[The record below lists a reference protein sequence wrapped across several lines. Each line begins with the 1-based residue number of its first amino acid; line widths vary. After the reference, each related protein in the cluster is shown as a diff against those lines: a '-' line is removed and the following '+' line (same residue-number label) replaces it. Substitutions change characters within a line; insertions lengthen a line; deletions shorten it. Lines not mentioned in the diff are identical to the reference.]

1 MYTNKL
7 SLHLIQQIILMSD
20 VNDKE
25 GFSKLLKDYNEDYL
39 LLFYRKLQNI
49 AVEEYRKDFLIK
61 FLKQSVSSDKKEKLD
76 IRVLEDLMD
85 AYILDLSKKEQPEI
99 KRDNQCQCFTC
110 RNKDNIDALIAY
122 YTGCYDTLKEVIELT
137 EECQYG
143 NKLNK
148 DLAFK
153 SLLAKLNYERD
164 CNGVLLEEVELK
176 KKG

>member
-7 SLHLIQQIILMSD
+7 GLRLIEQIILMSV
-20 VNDKE
+20 VNDTE
-25 GFSKLLKDYNEDYL
+25 VFFKLLKDYKEDYL

-49 AVEEYRKDFLIK
+49 AEKEYRKDFLIK
-61 FLKQSVSSDKKEKLD
+61 FLKESVSSDKTEKLD

-85 AYILDLSKKEQPEI
+85 AYILNLSKNKQLEI
-99 KRDNQCQCFTC
+99 ERDNQCQCFTC
-110 RNKDNIDALIAY
+110 RNRDNIDALIAY
-122 YTGCYDTLKEVIELT
+122 YTGCYETLKEVIELT

>member
-1 MYTNKL
+1 MHTNEL
-7 SLHLIQQIILMSD
+7 CLRLIENIILMGG
-20 VNDKE
+20 VNDTE
-25 GFSKLLKDYNEDYL
+25 DFSELLKDYNEDYL

-49 AVEEYRKDFLIK
+49 AAKEYRKDFLIK
-61 FLKQSVSSDKKEKLD
+61 FLKESVSSDKMENLD

-85 AYILDLSKKEQPEI
+85 AYILDLSKKKQPEI
-99 KRDNQCQCFTC
+99 ETNEQCQCFTC
-110 RNKDNIDALIAY
+110 RNKDNVDALIAY
-122 YTGCYDTLKEVIELT
+122 YTGCYETLKEIIELT
-137 EECQYG
+137 KECQCD

>member
-1 MYTNKL
+1 MYTNL
-7 SLHLIQQIILMSD
+7 LRLHLIQQIILMSA
-20 VNDKE
+20 VNDTE
-25 GFSKLLKDYNEDYL
+25 YFSKLLKDYNEEYL

-61 FLKQSVSSDKKEKLD
+61 FLKESISSDKID
-76 IRVLEDLMD
+76 TMVLEDLMD

-153 SLLAKLNYERD
+153 SLLAKLNYERY

>member
-1 MYTNKL
+1 MYTNL
-7 SLHLIQQIILMSD
+7 LRLHLIQQIILMSA
-20 VNDKE
+20 VNDTE
-25 GFSKLLKDYNEDYL
+25 YFSKLLKDYNEEYL

-61 FLKQSVSSDKKEKLD
+61 FLKESVSSDKID
-76 IRVLEDLMD
+76 TMVLEDLMD
-85 AYILDLSKKEQPEI
+85 AYILDLSKREQPEI

>member
-1 MYTNKL
+1 MYTNEL
-7 SLHLIQQIILMSD
+7 CLRLIENINLISD
-20 VNDKE
+20 VNDTE
-25 GFSKLLKDYNEDYL
+25 GFSELLKDYNEDYL

-49 AVEEYRKDFLIK
+49 AEEEYRKDFLIK
-61 FLKQSVSSDKKEKLD
+61 FLKESVSSDKTEKLD

-85 AYILDLSKKEQPEI
+85 AYILDLTKKEQSEI
-99 KRDNQCQCFTC
+99 ERNNQCQCFTC
-110 RNKDNIDALIAY
+110 RNKDNADALIAY
-122 YTGCYDTLKEVIELT
+122 YTGCYETLKEIIELT
-137 EECQYG
+137 KECQCD

>member
-1 MYTNKL
+1 MYTNL
-7 SLHLIQQIILMSD
+7 LRLHLIQQIILMSA
-20 VNDKE
+20 VNDTE
-25 GFSKLLKDYNEDYL
+25 YFSKLLKDYNEEYL

-61 FLKQSVSSDKKEKLD
+61 FLKESISSDKID
-76 IRVLEDLMD
+76 TMVLEDLMD

>member
-1 MYTNKL
+1 MYTNL
-7 SLHLIQQIILMSD
+7 LRLHLIQQIILMSA
-20 VNDKE
+20 VNDTE
-25 GFSKLLKDYNEDYL
+25 YFSKLLKDYNEEYL

-61 FLKQSVSSDKKEKLD
+61 FLKESISSDKID
-76 IRVLEDLMD
+76 TRVLEDLMD

>member
-1 MYTNKL
+1 MYTNL
-7 SLHLIQQIILMSD
+7 LRLHLIQQIILMSA
-20 VNDKE
+20 VNDTE
-25 GFSKLLKDYNEDYL
+25 YFSKLLKDYNEEYL

-61 FLKQSVSSDKKEKLD
+61 FLKESVSSDKID
-76 IRVLEDLMD
+76 TMVLEDLMD

>member
-7 SLHLIQQIILMSD
+7 RLHLIQQIILMSD

-61 FLKQSVSSDKKEKLD
+61 FLKESVSSDKIDK
-76 IRVLEDLMD
+76 RVLEDLMD

-122 YTGCYDTLKEVIELT
+122 YTGIDTFILMQIP
-137 EECQYG
+137 
-143 NKLNK
+143 
-148 DLAFK
+148 
-153 SLLAKLNYERD
+153 
-164 CNGVLLEEVELK
+164 
-176 KKG
+176 

>member
-7 SLHLIQQIILMSD
+7 RLHLIQQIILMSD

-49 AVEEYRKDFLIK
+49 DVEEYRKDFLIK
-61 FLKQSVSSDKKEKLD
+61 FLKESVSSDKID
-76 IRVLEDLMD
+76 TRVLEELMD

-122 YTGCYDTLKEVIELT
+122 YTGCYDTLKEVKEILD
-137 EECQYG
+137 
-143 NKLNK
+143 N
-148 DLAFK
+148 
-153 SLLAKLNYERD
+153 
-164 CNGVLLEEVELK
+164 LK
-176 KKG
+176 EINEIF